1 MKLDCK
7 KTLEFAK
14 KAMMNAGVSEENAT
28 YFAECIIEAD
38 MRGMSS
44 HGVTRLK
51 TYYDRCKQGLVD
63 PKAVP
68 EILVDNPSLLAIDG
82 KNALGFVSATFAM
95 KECIKRAKKTGAC
108 FATVKGGNHFGLAA
122 YYTQMAE
129 KEGMIGFAVSNGPV
143 AIPPIGGREP
153 VLGTSPLAVAI
164 PADKCNPLELDMA
177 TSYVARGKIKL
188 AAKEGRPIP
197 SDWAIDANGNPT
209 TDPNAVKYLMPFG
222 GPKGFGIGLII
233 EVLCSCFSGA
243 KNAMTMGSLYDF
255 SGKHQD
261 AGFFIGAINVRSIK
275 PVNEFTSSVDE
286 LFSTIKNS
294 PKADGINE
302 IYTPGEIEIKKSQK
316 AEVEGIEIG
325 PAVLEELKQVAAD
338 CNIPFNCEK

>member
-1 MKLDCK
+1 MKLNCNKARD
-7 KTLEFAK
+7 FVK
-14 KAMMNAGVSEENAT
+14 KAIMNVGVSNENAT
-28 YFAECIIEAD
+28 HFANCLIEAD

-68 EILVDNPSLLAIDG
+68 EIICDNPSLLAIDG

-129 KEGMIGFAVSNGPV
+129 KEGMIGFAISNGPV

-164 PADKCNPLELDMA
+164 PTDKSNPLELDMA

-188 AAKEGRPIP
+188 AAKEGRSIP
-197 SDWAIDANGNPT
+197 ADWAIDANGNPT

-233 EVLCSCFSGA
+233 EVLCSCLSGA

-261 AGFFIGAINVRSIK
+261 AGFFVGAIDISALM
-275 PVNEFTSSVDE
+275 PVDKFKSAVDDLFT
-286 LFSTIKNS
+286 TIKNS
-294 PKADGINE
+294 PKAEGVEE
-302 IYTPGEIEIKKSQK
+302 IYTPGEIEIKKAQK
-316 AEVEGIEIG
+316 AEIEGIEVG
-325 PAVLEELKQVAAD
+325 PAVLEELNQVAFDSGIAFD
-338 CNIPFNCEK
+338 CEE